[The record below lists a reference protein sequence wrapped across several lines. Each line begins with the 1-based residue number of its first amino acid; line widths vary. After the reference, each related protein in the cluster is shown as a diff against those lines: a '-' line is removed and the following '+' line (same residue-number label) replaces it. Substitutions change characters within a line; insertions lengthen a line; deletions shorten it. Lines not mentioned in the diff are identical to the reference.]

1 MTPTGGVALSCSA
14 ALSAVKPSL
23 RPLHWTPCRAY
34 ARRRYPYYIRNFEK
48 KSKSQDPNVDDLL
61 KEQTKKTE
69 EATGKMIVEATHDAK
84 AGPAEDIASIQ
95 KQLSNLRVSKTKSLV
110 PPRPSFYKPIEDP
123 GPVSPSFP
131 HSHYCISQRV

>member
-1 MTPTGGVALSCSA
+1 MTPSGSFALSCSA

-23 RPLHWTPCRAY
+23 RPITWTPCRTY

-95 KQLSNLRVSKTKSLV
+95 KQLSSLRVGKTKSLV

-123 GPVSPSFP
+123 GPV
-131 HSHYCISQRV
+131 HSLFASSVRRVAERV